1 MGKRGRWG
9 RGVGGEEGL
18 VGKRGRKR
26 GRGKRGRWGRGVGGE
41 EG

>member
-18 VGKRGRKR
+18 VGKRGR
-26 GRGKRGRWGRGVGGE
+26 WGRGVGGE